1 MKPLDRVLD
10 LLYPPRCTFCRR
22 LLHDGDIESG
32 VCRECRKILPYVPY
46 GSQRRDVRNVELCV
60 APMYYEGSVRD
71 SLLRYKFNGLTAYG
85 RIYADFIAKSIDENQ
100 ISCDIIT
107 WVPLSRR
114 RLRKRGYDQA
124 RIIAEQLSAELGLP
138 CVKLLDKN
146 VDNPPQSGT
155 GDAQARRANAA
166 GVYSFRGA
174 ERISGLSVLLIDDI
188 VTTGSTLA
196 ECAKVLRAAGC
207 SAVYAAAAATRRD

>member
-1 MKPLDRVLD
+1 MKLLDRLLD
-10 LLYPPRCTFCRR
+10 LLYPPRCTFCRG
-22 LLHDGDIESG
+22 LLHDGDTESG
-32 VCRECRKILPYVPY
+32 VCRGCRKILPYVPD
-46 GSQRRDVRNVELCV
+46 GSQRRDIRKVELCV

-124 RIIAEQLSAELGLP
+124 RIIAEHLSAELGLP

>member
-32 VCRECRKILPYVPY
+32 VCRECRKILPYVPD
-46 GSQRRDVRNVELCV
+46 GSQRRDIRNVELCV

-146 VDNPPQSGT
+146 VDNPPQSET